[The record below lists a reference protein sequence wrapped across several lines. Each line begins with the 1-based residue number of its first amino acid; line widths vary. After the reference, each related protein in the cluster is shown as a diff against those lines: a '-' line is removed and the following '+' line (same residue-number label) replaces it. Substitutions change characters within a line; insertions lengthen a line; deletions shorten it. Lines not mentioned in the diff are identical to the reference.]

1 MADRK
6 VALVTGASSGI
17 GEVTAGQ
24 LAAAGFRVFGGSRTA
39 AANGSTA
46 VEHVTLDVR
55 DDVSVR
61 DCIGQILRAAGRIDV
76 LVNNAGYLCAGAVE
90 EVPVAEAQAQF
101 ETNYF
106 GVARMTA
113 AVLSGMRERRA
124 GHIITI
130 SSLTGLTAV
139 PFWGH
144 YSASKFA
151 LEGLMEALRHEV
163 RPFGIGV
170 ALVEPG
176 TIKTPLSTRPQPTGI
191 DAYAGPRGRAF
202 AAAAELAGKAPGP
215 EVVARTVV
223 SIASDPHPALRNK
236 VTRQTRQVTLLK
248 KLAPAAVFEA
258 GMRRS
263 FKLPGPRYARSA
275 ASHPGGPGAVP

>member
-17 GEVTAGQ
+17 GEATAEQ
-24 LAAAGFRVFGGSRTA
+24 LAAAGFWVFGGSRTPSA
-39 AANGSTA
+39 GGGTA
-46 VEHVTLDVR
+46 IEHVVLDVR
-55 DDVSVR
+55 DDTSVR
-61 DCIGQILRAAGRIDV
+61 DCVGQVLAEAGRIDV

-90 EVPVAEAQAQF
+90 EVSAADAQAQF

-113 AVLSGMRERRA
+113 AVLPEMRERRT

-130 SSLTGLTAV
+130 SSLTGLAAV
-139 PFWGH
+139 PFLGH

-151 LEGLMEALRHEV
+151 VEGLMESLRHEV
-163 RPFGIGV
+163 RPFGISV

-176 TIKTPLSTRPQPTGI
+176 VIKTPFYTRPQPAGI

-202 AAAAELAGKAPGP
+202 AAISGLERTAPGP

-223 SIASDPHPALRNK
+223 SIARSPHPALRNK
-236 VTRQTRQVTLLK
+236 VTKQTRQVTLLK
-248 KLAPAAVFEA
+248 RFTPAAAFEA
-258 GMRRS
+258 GIRRS
-263 FKLPGPRYARSA
+263 FKQHISDTALR
-275 ASHPGGPGAVP
+275 AVH

>member
-1 MADRK
+1 MADRR

-17 GEVTAGQ
+17 GEATDAR
-24 LAAAGFRVFGGSRTA
+24 LAAAGFRVFGGSR
-39 AANGSTA
+39 NGSADRGAA
-46 VEHVTLDVR
+46 VEHLVLDVR
-55 DDVSVR
+55 DDASVR
-61 DCIGQILRAAGRIDV
+61 DCIGHVRRAAGRLDV

-90 EVPVAEAQAQF
+90 EVPAAEAQAQF

-113 AVLSGMRERRA
+113 AVLPGMRERRA

-130 SSLTGLTAV
+130 SSLVGLAAV

-151 LEGLMEALRHEV
+151 VGGLMEALRHEV
-163 RPFGIGV
+163 RLFGISV

-176 TIKTPLSTRPQPTGI
+176 MIRTPFYTPPQPAGI

-202 AAAAELAGKAPGP
+202 AA
-215 EVVARTVV
+215 
-223 SIASDPHPALRNK
+223 
-236 VTRQTRQVTLLK
+236 
-248 KLAPAAVFEA
+248 
-258 GMRRS
+258 
-263 FKLPGPRYARSA
+263 
-275 ASHPGGPGAVP
+275 